1 MILRAYPFIHCGK
14 TLFPIGCR
22 VFIEIT
28 FNIVRIDWCQSE
40 INRLDPVFPAFVADV
55 PQITDDI
62 LRVFP
67 SAEAV
72 RAAHDE
78 EIL

>member
-1 MILRAYPFIHCGK
+1 MILRAYPFIHRRK
-14 TLFPIGCR
+14 ALFPIGCR

-62 LRVFP
+62 LRIFP
-67 SAEAV
+67 STEAV
-72 RAAHDE
+72 RAAHNE